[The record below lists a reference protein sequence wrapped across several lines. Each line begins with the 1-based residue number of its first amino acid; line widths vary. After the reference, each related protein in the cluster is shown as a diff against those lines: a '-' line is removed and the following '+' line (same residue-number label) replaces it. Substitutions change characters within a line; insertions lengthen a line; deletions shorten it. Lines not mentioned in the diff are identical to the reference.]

1 MSNPVPTALSTPI
14 LDRVN
19 GPAALCTMLD
29 TTLTALADELRA
41 DELRAEV
48 VAAVSVTGGHLGSS
62 PGVVELAVALH
73 AVFGTPRD
81 KADPGRGPPMLSA
94 QGADR
99 AARPHPH
106 PAARGRAV
114 GLYQTVRVR
123 L

>member
-41 DELRAEV
+41 EV

-62 PGVVELAVALH
+62 LGVVELAVALH

-81 KADPGRGPPMLSA
+81 KADLERGPPMLSA